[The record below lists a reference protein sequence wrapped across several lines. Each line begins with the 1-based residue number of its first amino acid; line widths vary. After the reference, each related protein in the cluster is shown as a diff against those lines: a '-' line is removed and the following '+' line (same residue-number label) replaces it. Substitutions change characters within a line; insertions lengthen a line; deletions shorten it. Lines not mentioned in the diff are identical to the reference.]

1 MSTDE
6 DREDGDDNCAK
17 QLCNGTNNDNH
28 TGEVF
33 GNGSAGEEESLP
45 DEDQEPVTSAV
56 SPFSSE
62 SKSQTS
68 PLSDVPSPGHS
79 PAPPESLQT
88 DIEKEPSNGPV
99 AESEEPVESP
109 CADADITPVTENGA
123 PLPLS
128 PEVIVGKGCG
138 QSCNGTSS
146 PPSPRVTRRHKRK
159 REDISPDSPQPADD
173 AVHDRYKQRI
183 CLRGDFAG
191 A

>member
-6 DREDGDDNCAK
+6 DNEDKEDKDDNGAK
-17 QLCNGTNNDNH
+17 QLCNGTNDNH
-28 TGEVF
+28 AGEAF
-33 GNGSAGEEESLP
+33 GNVSAGEDESLP

-62 SKSQTS
+62 SKSQKS

-79 PAPPESLQT
+79 PAAPESLHT
-88 DIEKEPSNGPV
+88 DIKKPSSNGQV

-109 CADADITPVTENGA
+109 CADPDITPVTENGA

-128 PEVIVGKGCG
+128 PQVIVGKGCG

-146 PPSPRVTRRHKRK
+146 PPSPRGTRRHKRK
-159 REDISPDSPQPADD
+159 REDMSPDSPQPADD
-173 AVHDRYKQRI
+173 AVHDR
-183 CLRGDFAG
+183 
-191 A
+191 